1 MHNKFKQK
9 IRRTRWKTGFLFPVE
24 YLTVYKTCWKNLE
37 GKNLLKDKL
46 LGNYGEGN
54 SGREKLGGK
63 NLGGGKGEGE
73 YGVGKSAGGKSARGK
88 CGSGKTA
95 GGKFGTQKSGENIK
109 YFRGGEGGPPLSCLE
124 DFLQITMEYEQP
136 TS

>member
-46 LGNYGEGN
+46 LGN
-54 SGREKLGGK
+54 SGREKLGGE

-73 YGVGKSAGGKSARGK
+73 YGRWKIWHSKIWRK
-88 CGSGKTA
+88 
-95 GGKFGTQKSGENIK
+95 NK
-109 YFRGGEGGPPLSCLE
+109 YFRGGKGGPPLSCLE